1 MNGIVL
7 PGLFCLLS
15 FGLFAE
21 YPLGV
26 PECKQTSREDNMFH
40 HVKLVPAAGQ

>member
-21 YPLGV
+21 NPFGA
-26 PECKQTSREDNMFH
+26 PECKQTPGKTICSIT
-40 HVKLVPAAGQ
+40 